1 MDANSTVYGPGSGLG
16 CGLGVAGCPLVRPRH
31 GQPCGGDPTLFLPA
45 RVGGGRPAAGPTRR
59 AW

>member
-1 MDANSTVYGPGSGLG
+1 MDANSTVYGLG
-16 CGLGVAGCPLVRPRH
+16 CGLGVAGGPLVRPRH
-31 GQPCGGDPTLFLPA
+31 DQPGEGDPTLFPPT